1 MGGKPKSGVGGRMSG
16 KDIHEMDEKLSEE
29 YLKGFFDGQEF
40 EKSKQIKQRTFF
52 ASICILADKAKEVT
66 TRAGDKY
73 KQVVLN
79 LPKEVLE
86 EIREWSK

>member
-1 MGGKPKSGVGGRMSG
+1 MSG
-16 KDIHEMDEKLSEE
+16 KDIYEMDGKLSEE
-29 YLKGFFDGQEF
+29 YLKGFFDGKEF

-66 TRAGDKY
+66 TLAGDKY

-86 EIREWSK
+86 EFEEWSGKE